1 MQTFS
6 LYLNCI
12 QKPYI
17 SFLCIF
23 VVDTNRFY
31 VAGIN
36 NDHIDILYNILPRYI
51 FRLKEI
57 LITWKISSLTF
68 IPQFTLHPYHAKEND
83 YHRSTKCIL
92 DIKMM

>member
-36 NDHIDILYNILPRYI
+36 NDHIDVLCNM
-51 FRLKEI
+51 
-57 LITWKISSLTF
+57 SSRV
-68 IPQFTLHPYHAKEND
+68 YAVKK
-83 YHRSTKCIL
+83 Y
-92 DIKMM
+92 